1 MLDLVLRNGSVVD
14 GTGAPAQ
21 HADIGV
27 ANGQVVEV
35 GAVDGGARRE
45 IDLDGL
51 VVIPGFVDLHTHY
64 DAQVFWD
71 PLLSPSPSHG
81 VTTVI
86 SGNCGLTLAPMKPEN
101 QDFAVRLLANVEGI
115 PVDAITSGVDF
126 AWETFPEMM

>member
-1 MLDLVLRNGSVVD
+1 MLDLILRNGSLVD
-14 GTGAPAQ
+14 GTGAPAR

-27 ANGQVVEV
+27 AGGQVVEV
-35 GAVDGGARRE
+35 GEVVGGGRRE

-86 SGNCGLTLAPMKPEN
+86 SGNCGLTLAPMRPED

-115 PVDAITSGVDF
+115 PDAAI
-126 AWETFPEMM
+126 A